1 MCMVTIE
8 TIKGRHSVRRY
19 LPKPISEETKQQLLQ
34 EIAACNEQSG
44 LHIQLVTQEP
54 KAFTGLLSYG
64 KFSGVENY
72 LVMAGRPSES
82 FEERVGRYGEHLVLF
97 AQSLGLNTC
106 WVGMS
111 YRKVNDAFTLLD
123 GEKVRCV
130 IAIGYGE
137 TQGHSHKIKAVS
149 QVSNATESSPT
160 WFVQGVEAALLAPTA
175 INQQKFRFE
184 LQPQQGEAKPV
195 VKAKTTF
202 SMVGYTKI
210 DLGIAKLHF
219 EIGAGKDN
227 FVWE

>member
-8 TIKGRHSVRRY
+8 TIKSRHSVRRY

-72 LVMAGRPSES
+72 LVMAGRPSDS
-82 FEERVGRYGEHLVLF
+82 FEERVGRYGEYLVLF

-111 YRKVNDAFTLLD
+111 YRKVDDAFTLLD

-130 IAIGYGE
+130 IALGYGE
-137 TQGHSHKIKAVS
+137 TQGHSHKIKTIS
-149 QVSNATESSPT
+149 QVSNASESSPA

-184 LQPQQGEAKPV
+184 LQSQQGDAKPV

-219 EIGAGKDN
+219 EIGAGEDN